1 MEDKP
6 KKYNFSVLIYNIQSK
21 HNVKSIINTALSF
34 DCDKILIIGKD
45 KKVLQNYYSNEK
57 NKSIINEKFI
67 IFNNLEELKEYTT
80 KNKIYICGIEIGKNC
95 IPVQKEPFKGNTLFV
110 LGNEGMG
117 LNQRQKELCEQF
129 VFIEQYSNKTGSLN
143 VGMASSIIFYHF
155 FIWAK
160 NINDSSNN
168 NP

>member
-1 MEDKP
+1 MESKS

-45 KKVLQNYYSNEK
+45 KKVQQNYYSNEK
-57 NKSIINEKFI
+57 NQSIINEKFI
-67 IFNNLEELKEYTT
+67 IFSNLDELKEYIT
-80 KNKIYICGIEIGKNC
+80 KNKIYACGIEIGKNC
-95 IPVQKEPFKGNTLFV
+95 VPVQKEPFKGDTLFV

-155 FIWAK
+155 FIWA
-160 NINDSSNN
+160 NN
-168 NP
+168 TVLNKF